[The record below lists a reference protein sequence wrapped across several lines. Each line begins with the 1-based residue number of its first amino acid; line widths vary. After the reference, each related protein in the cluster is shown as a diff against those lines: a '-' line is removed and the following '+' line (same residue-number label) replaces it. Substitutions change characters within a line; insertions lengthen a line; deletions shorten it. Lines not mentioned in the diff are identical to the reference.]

1 MSKDLNQCNFIGRLG
16 RDPELRYTPGG
27 DAVCNFSI
35 AVGGDYTKDGQKIEE
50 TEWVRISAFGKK
62 AEVCGEYLT
71 KGSKIFVTGRMRT
84 RKWQDKEGVERHTTE
99 ILMDTMQMLDSKP
112 QGEQRGYRDATGGQ
126 QPAPRST
133 QQKPSAGGGSFDDF
147 EDDIPF

>member
-16 RDPELRYTPGG
+16 RDPDVRYTPGG

-35 AVGGDYTKDGQKIEE
+35 AVGGDYTKNGQKVEE

-71 KGSKIFVTGRMRT
+71 KGSKIFVTGRMKT
-84 RKWQDKEGVERHTTE
+84 RKWQDKEGAERHTTE
-99 ILMDTMQMLDSKP
+99 IMMDTMQMLDSKSQSGP
-112 QGEQRGYRDATGGQ
+112 SERPSGRDAQ
-126 QPAPRST
+126 APGVGSPPT
-133 QQKPSAGGGSFDDF
+133 GGSFDDF